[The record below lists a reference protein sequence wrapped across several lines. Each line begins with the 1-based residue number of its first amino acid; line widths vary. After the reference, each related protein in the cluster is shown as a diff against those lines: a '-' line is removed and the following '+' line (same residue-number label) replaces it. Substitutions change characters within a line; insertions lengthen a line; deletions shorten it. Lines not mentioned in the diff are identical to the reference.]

1 MSRGA
6 STAAVVVVSLVALS
20 HANAALA
27 QGWSADVSAGRLV
40 DDPLAANVGTNN
52 LIGRLEYDTRRDAW
66 VYGAVAAPWGQSATF
81 WGAVGTGGRVML
93 SGSQINGASLGVDI
107 GAHGFSFRDRVIDR
121 VGTGGT
127 LESIPFT
134 RFSAGSGFVEGRAGW
149 RGHTLSFEGVR
160 ENRGVFETGARG
172 GYGTTVHVEGDA
184 RWVHATEGTYPF
196 VGATLAYQASPVQV
210 WGQVGKWLATDLSE
224 RVWAL
229 GSSVSVGAR
238 TSVWASAR
246 REAPDPLYWNSS
258 RRSWGIGLTQR
269 LGRIAAPLAAVERSQ
284 AGMVVVRL
292 RATEAPQGAVSI
304 AGDFNNWQ
312 PAAMQ
317 REGSDWIVRLPLA
330 PGVYNYTF
338 RSATGDWFV
347 PPSTAGRRDDGM
359 GGFLAV
365 LVVN

>member
-1 MSRGA
+1 MTRGT
-6 STAAVVVVSLVALS
+6 STAAVVVSLVVLS
-20 HANAALA
+20 HANATFA

-40 DDPLAANVGTNN
+40 DDPLSASVGTNN
-52 LIGRLEYDTRRDAW
+52 LIGRLQYDARRDAW
-66 VYGAVAAPWGQSATF
+66 VYGAVAAPWGSGATF
-81 WGAVGTGGRVML
+81 WSAAGSGGRVMVPGSHL
-93 SGSQINGASLGVDI
+93 SKASFGVDLA
-107 GAHGFSFRDRVIDR
+107 AHGFSYRDRVVDR
-121 VGTGGT
+121 AGTGGT
-127 LESIPFT
+127 LEAIPFT
-134 RFSAGSGFVEGRAGW
+134 RLAAGSGFVEGRAGW
-149 RGHTLSFEGVR
+149 RGHTLSFDGVR
-160 ENRGVFETGARG
+160 QNRGVFETGARG
-172 GYGTTVHVEGDA
+172 GYGTTLTVEGDA
-184 RWVHATEGTYPF
+184 RWVHASEGTYPF

-229 GSSVSVGAR
+229 GSSVGLGVR
-238 TSVWASAR
+238 TSVWASVR
-246 REAPDPLYWNSS
+246 QEAPDPLYWNPS

-269 LGRIAAPLAAVERSQ
+269 LGRVPAPLVAVERSQ
-284 AGMVVVRL
+284 AGTVVVRL
-292 RATEAPQGAVSI
+292 RATEAPEGAVSI

-317 REGSDWIVRLPLA
+317 REGGEWIIRLPLA

-359 GGFLAV
+359 GGYVAV